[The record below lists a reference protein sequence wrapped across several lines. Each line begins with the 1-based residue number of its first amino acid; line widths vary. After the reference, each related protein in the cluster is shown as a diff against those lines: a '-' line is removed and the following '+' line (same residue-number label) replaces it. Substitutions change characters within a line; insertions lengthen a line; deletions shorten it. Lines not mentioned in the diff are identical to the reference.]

1 MSLRKA
7 INLKCRECIYDPMAD
22 GTWRQQI
29 GACTSPNCPLYPHR
43 PTSRAQAE
51 KRAVSVDFGAEV
63 GGLQILEVGR

>member
-29 GACTSPNCPLYPHR
+29 SACTSPNCPLYPHR
-43 PTSRAQAE
+43 PTCQGHTE
-51 KRAVSVDFGAEV
+51 KRANTVSFGAELD
-63 GGLQILEVGR
+63 GLQVLEVGR